1 MKVEKVHLKEVVLD
15 SVERDDAIPG
25 AYSFDIQLQNFADLV
40 WIEIFLSVHEHEHD
54 PGPIGGLEVR
64 SNKIRVITT
73 PGNEQ
78 HCVDSIKLRVDKTNH
93 LVEKHN
99 QRLALDAEK
108 RAKQTQDRAVELK
121 DARERLKN
129 ITI

>member
-15 SVERDDAIPG
+15 SVERDDALPG
-25 AYSFDIQLQNFADLV
+25 AYSFDIQLQNFADPV
-40 WIEIFLSVHEHEHD
+40 WIEIFMSVHEHEPD
-54 PGPIGGLEVR
+54 PGPIEGLEVR
-64 SNKIRVITT
+64 SNKIRVIAT

-78 HCVDSIKLRVDKTNH
+78 HCVDSIKLRVDKANI

-99 QRLALDAEK
+99 QRLALEAEK
-108 RAKQTQDRAVELK
+108 QAKQTQDRAVELK